1 MLVLRSGDVALRT
14 QDGGKS
20 WSALTSMAAIANAS
34 HMADYSWTGKT
45 LVLHGADQHAP
56 YNDFD
61 IILDHFSR
69 TAQLHRT
76 PHAPCAMIYLVPI
89 LIGCGLTF
97 RIQCCDQFGASGT
110 AGPFPATSGSR
121 LTTATR
127 GSTRRPTWSRW
138 RCSAGSG
145 TRAPGISTLPA
156 AASSPRSSSPNR
168 DTGGEYRKHQLRPFG
183 NGEATVGVSVR
194 PTDAAE
200 SVMWQDASSITPY
213 STANLKWLAKECA
226 PGGGLRVHVFAA

>member
-1 MLVLRSGDVALRT
+1 MFVSVLLSSNHLPDPLNRPPPPPPPPVYLLKNHNFGAMDAWNYTVLPKEVDEIKSYAVNPENDGILYGVTPSCIARSKDRGETWYDPCWKAAGLTAAPGSTFTDLVIKDSKTMLVLRSGDVALRT

-69 TAQLHRT
+69 TAQLHPT

-89 LIGCGLTF
+89 LIGC
-97 RIQCCDQFGASGT
+97 
-110 AGPFPATSGSR
+110 
-121 LTTATR
+121 
-127 GSTRRPTWSRW
+127 
-138 RCSAGSG
+138 
-145 TRAPGISTLPA
+145 
-156 AASSPRSSSPNR
+156 
-168 DTGGEYRKHQLRPFG
+168 
-183 NGEATVGVSVR
+183 
-194 PTDAAE
+194 
-200 SVMWQDASSITPY
+200 
-213 STANLKWLAKECA
+213 
-226 PGGGLRVHVFAA
+226 